1 MKLFLSLFLAITTSI
16 SYAKESDN
24 LSIRPI
30 VGFERVQK
38 LVPSPSMKTRFTYG
52 VEALYKLP
60 VGTAEAEVTKAQDD
74 SLDLG
79 VTPNVK
85 YEDEELKA
93 RIGLRGTMGSGFFS
107 AYVRG
112 GAQGRQNKQTKTVN
126 GVSTTSTTVSKV
138 QPYVGTGLGVH
149 VGSYFSLDAGVTV
162 VYAPT
167 SKGGLSD
174 FEYSPTL
181 GFGIHF

>member
-1 MKLFLSLFLAITTSI
+1 MKLFLSLVLVVTASI
-16 SYAKESDN
+16 AFAKEGDN

-38 LVPSPSMKTRFTYG
+38 LVPNPSMKTRLTYG

-74 SLDLG
+74 SVDLG
-79 VTPNVK
+79 VSPNVK
-85 YEDEELKA
+85 YQDEELKA

-107 AYVRG
+107 AYLRG

-126 GVSTTSTTVSKV
+126 GVSTTTTTLSKV
-138 QPYVGTGLGVH
+138 QPYVGTGLGIH
-149 VGSYFSLDAGVTV
+149 LGNYFSLDAGVTV

-167 SKGGLSD
+167 SQGGLSD
-174 FEYSPTL
+174 FEYSPTV